1 MFNGLERDSK
11 NASLDFYAQ
20 VLGFNQDTLKSFV
33 RFKASVHFLI
43 QLPIALLNHT
53 FVCLLYSQMQYE
65 VSFLNFYNVILHIV
79 R

>member
-33 RFKASVHFLI
+33 RFKTSVHFLI
-43 QLPIALLNHT
+43 QLPIALLNHP
-53 FVCLLYSQMQYE
+53 FVCLLNSQMQYE